1 MSTEDFGA
9 KCVSFLLPLNFII
22 VKLQMSNLNDRIPVE
37 LNWTAKKKSKQKSFG
52 QSYPEEFDGTL
63 DSISAALTC
72 DFNRTGSLLAVGCN
86 DGRLVVWDF
95 LTRGIAKVYSAH
107 VHPVCSVS
115 WSRNGKKLLS
125 ASTDWN
131 VALWDVLS
139 GDCEHRYRFPSAI
152 HKVQFHPR
160 NSKKFLVCPMKHPPV
175 LVEID
180 GEHHVLPVGSECEQN
195 IVAAFDRKGEYIF
208 TGNAK
213 GKVLTIFRN
222 STSATSA
229 NTAIKSIEFSRRG
242 RTLWKKCCFSGDGDY
257 IVAGSSRQHSLY
269 IWERSAGTL
278 VKILNGTKGE
288 LLLDVV
294 WHPIRPIICSV
305 ASGLVSIWSQT
316 HVENWSAF
324 APDFKEL
331 DENVE
336 YEEKESEFDIEDEDK
351 EEDILEG
358 QDMEDVDVDV
368 VSVERP
374 FYCSSDEEENDENL
388 YFLPVA
394 PEIDD
399 PEGEMPTFEGEQQAL
414 QKPASPKQDQMP
426 SDTLKRRASDENGHH
441 GSSKKK
447 PKVVDVHINGDSFDQ
462 NSEKSAHDR
471 SGKPKRETTKPRKP
485 GPKKSAT
492 SRTMTTK
499 KLDADEDN
507 SQEVPENRFDMMS
520 KDIEMKQEG
529 MDAMKGQVV
538 PDETT

>member
-1 MSTEDFGA
+1 MTD
-9 KCVSFLLPLNFII
+9 L
-22 VKLQMSNLNDRIPVE
+22 E
-37 LNWTAKKKSKQKSFG
+37 LIQSFG

-72 DFNRTGSLLAVGCN
+72 AFNRTGSLLAVGCN

-125 ASTDWN
+125 ASMDWN
-131 VALWDVLS
+131 VAVWDVLT

-160 NSKKFLVCPMKHPPV
+160 NNKMFLVCPMKHQPV

-180 GEHHVLPVGSECEQN
+180 GENHVLPVGGECEQN

-213 GKVLTIFRN
+213 GKISVVNTQTLEVKVSFRC

-229 NTAIKSIEFSRRG
+229 NTAIKSIEFSKRG
-242 RTLWKKCCFSGDGDY
+242 SSFLVNSQDRVIRVFDREMVLKCEDSIDPEPIQKLQDLVNRTLWKKCCFSGDGDY

-269 IWERSAGTL
+269 VWERSAGTL

-336 YEEKESEFDIEDEDK
+336 YEERESEFDIEDEDK
-351 EEDILEG
+351 SEGVTEG
-358 QDMEDVDVDV
+358 QDVDDVDVDV
-368 VSVERP
+368 VSVEKP
-374 FYCSSDEEENDENL
+374 FYCSSDEDEAEDNL

-399 PEGEMPTFEGEQQAL
+399 PEDEIAVFDAEQQNM
-414 QKPASPKQDQMP
+414 QKSISPQNEDSAANHKNEYSMV
-426 SDTLKRRASDENGHH
+426 DENGQECPP
-441 GSSKKK
+441 SKR
-447 PKVVDVHINGDSFDQ
+447 PKVVDVCINGDSFEQ
-462 NSEKSAHDR
+462 NTEKSNQER
-471 SGKPKRETTKPRKP
+471 NNKQKRDGQKQ
-485 GPKKSAT
+485 KKSSVKKSSSNR
-492 SRTMTTK
+492 SRK
-499 KLDADEDN
+499 YDNEDEI
-507 SQEVPENRFDMMS
+507 SQEVPESASRLEN
-520 KDIEMKQEG
+520 QQ
-529 MDAMKGQVV
+529 KGI
-538 PDETT
+538 D